1 MKINLSHMD
10 DKTARVLAQR
20 GGAAEILGN
29 LADIPSSN
37 IQNPAPSPTNQVREL
52 GAMLSD
58 PACRDEAQRFIDMY
72 GPLTPESSEPIQE
85 VLQTALKLRRA
96 WIAQKPAEYLE
107 VNQFI
112 NEVLSGRADSRGLFP
127 ALQAYFETGRFEL
140 IPRTLLEVLIAEL
153 MHSRRRLK
161 RCERPECQRHFVKQH
176 ARHRYCSGFCS
187 DTMRSQYLK
196 DWQAEHSAELKEKR
210 AKRRKYAKRNHR

>member
-10 DKTARVLAQR
+10 DKTARVLAQH

-29 LADIPSSN
+29 LADIPSSY
-37 IQNPAPSPTNQVREL
+37 IQNPAPSPANQVREL
-52 GAMLSD
+52 GALLSD

-72 GPLTPESSEPIQE
+72 GPLTPESGEPIRE

-127 ALQAYFETGRFEL
+127 
-140 IPRTLLEVLIAEL
+140 
-153 MHSRRRLK
+153 
-161 RCERPECQRHFVKQH
+161 
-176 ARHRYCSGFCS
+176 
-187 DTMRSQYLK
+187 
-196 DWQAEHSAELKEKR
+196 
-210 AKRRKYAKRNHR
+210 